1 MRGPIKNQAFRVLRN
16 RGIHIGTVLDV
27 GVLTG
32 TAELMAHFPQ
42 ALHMLFEPVVEF
54 NPEIARNYRRI
65 AHEIVNVAVSDSTG
79 EALLE
84 MYHMIDV
91 PGHDFSHSNVTSEPA
106 EGRAHRTVPRTKLD
120 DFLKDREL
128 PEPYLLKID
137 VDGHELAAIA
147 GATETLKKC
156 AVVMV
161 EATIEELPERI
172 SAIAAHGFTLFD
184 LAEPCYYD
192 NAFFNCDAILLQS
205 DLHKRHFAQFDDN
218 FDHSKYTMFAPP
230 APGMAPGMARGRPPA
245 KSA

>member
-16 RGIHIGTVLDV
+16 RGIRIGTVLDV

-54 NPEIARNYRRI
+54 NPEIARNYSRI
-65 AHEIVNVAVSDSTG
+65 AHEIVNIAVSDSTG
-79 EALLE
+79 ETLLE
-84 MYHMIDV
+84 TYRLIDV
-91 PGHDFSHSNVTSEPA
+91 PGYSISHSNVTSEPT
-106 EGRAHRTVPRTKLD
+106 EGRAHRTVPTTTLD

-137 VDGHELAAIA
+137 IDGHELAAIA
-147 GATETLKKC
+147 GATETIKKC

-161 EATIEELPERI
+161 EATIEEVPQRI

-192 NAFFNCDAILLQS
+192 NAFFNCDAILLRN

-218 FDHSKYTMFAPP
+218 FDPAKYTMFAPQRT
-230 APGMAPGMARGRPPA
+230 GMARG
-245 KSA
+245 